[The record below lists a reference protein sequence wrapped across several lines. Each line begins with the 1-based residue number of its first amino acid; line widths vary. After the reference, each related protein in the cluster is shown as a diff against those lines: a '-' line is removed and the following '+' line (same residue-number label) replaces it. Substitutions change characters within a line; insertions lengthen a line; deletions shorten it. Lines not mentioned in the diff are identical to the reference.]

1 MSIVRQESLFSMQI
15 LFELS
20 PTQRYDEIFDTINI
34 HPILAVVA
42 KPSHLGRPV
51 TLNYPAMVQA
61 LVVRIVERIS
71 EIQLLVARLE
81 TDLQFKVDCGFLI
94 SDPVPSEASFSRMI
108 TKIQETDVLETINEQ
123 IVHDAIKEGFIHA
136 PNIAIDAGH
145 FEARDKA
152 TSSKDKK
159 AEKTSQK
166 RGRKPKADQE
176 QWEQEKAAR
185 EAALSIFEKKT
196 EDQLDVSYEE
206 LHDQMPLHPQ
216 WGVKKNSE
224 GKNLSWFGYKGHF
237 AVDTDSQFILHSL
250 ISSGSLNDGKAA
262 IPLLKGIEK
271 HYPILDIG
279 FALMDAGYDFEAI
292 YQYAHQM
299 NVYSLIAYNKRNEP
313 EPVGFNEHFAPT
325 CVREHSYR
333 YDSFDQKYQT
343 LKFTRPKECRA
354 CPLAQ
359 DSLCQK
365 VYKVKI
371 TSDLRRYN
379 APARGSVAW
388 KERFK
393 ERSSVE
399 RVIGYLK
406 DYCQLDN
413 VRYRTGE
420 RAKVHFDLVTMVYNG
435 MKLASLRLAQQLSP
449 NAVAAS

>member
-20 PTQRYDEIFDTINI
+20 PTQRYDKIFAAINI
-34 HPILAVVA
+34 HPILAVVE
-42 KPSHLGRPV
+42 KPSRLGRPV

-61 LVVRIVERIS
+61 LIIRIVDRIP
-71 EIQLLVARLE
+71 EIQLLVTRLE
-81 TDLQFKVDCGFLI
+81 DDLQFKVDCGFLI
-94 SDPVPSEASFSRMI
+94 SDPTPSEASFSRMI

-123 IVHDAIKEGFIHA
+123 IIRDAMQEEFITD

-145 FEARDKA
+145 FEAKDKA

-159 AEKTSQK
+159 PKEEPKK
-166 RGRKPKADQE
+166 RGRKPKAEQE
-176 QWEQEKAAR
+176 QWEQEKVAH
-185 EAALSIFEKKT
+185 EAALSIFEKKI
-196 EDQLDVSYEE
+196 EDQLDISYEE
-206 LHDQMPLHPQ
+206 LHDQMPLHPR

-224 GKNLSWFGYKGHF
+224 GKNMAWFGYKGHF

-250 ISSGSLNDGKAA
+250 VSSGSLNDGKAA

-271 HYPILDIG
+271 SYPTLEIG
-279 FALMDAGYDFEAI
+279 FALMDAGYDYEAI
-292 YQYAHQM
+292 YEHVYRM
-299 NVYSLIAYNKRNEP
+299 NGYSLIAYNKRNEP
-313 EPVGFNEHFAPT
+313 EPIGFNEHFAPT

-333 YDSFDQKYQT
+333 YDSFDQRYQT
-343 LKFTRPKECRA
+343 LKFTQPKECRD

-365 VYKVKI
+365 VYKVKM
-371 TSDLRRYN
+371 TSDLRRYS

-388 KERFK
+388 AEHFK

-435 MKLASLRLAQQLSP
+435 MKLASLRLAQQRSSQL
-449 NAVAAS
+449 AS